1 MSHYEQDATDLDIW
15 RAFRSRRRIT
25 IATDGSL
32 LPLAGTF
39 GWKITTSQH
48 TVLFHGSGPIDG
60 PIEIGRTTRSELGGF
75 TGPLLLVTI
84 LARYWGLRH
93 RCKFRWLVD
102 SRIAI
107 NRVSFVTRK
116 DHRPTRQ
123 PDNNDY
129 LAVIHELHAELRR
142 PIRAVWI
149 KSHQDDSKDYGK
161 LSADAKLNID
171 ADALA
176 TAFHRRTRSNAMR
189 STAHL
194 PCTKI
199 SISINKVRYYG
210 NMDNNL
216 QYHINGGYLRN
227 YLQITH
233 AGWTTK
239 VWDNVDMEAFSRHLK
254 KLTTPHKTTHL
265 KFIHNLQPLGVNNFS
280 RAKVQDPNLKRCPCC
295 KDADENQHHLIGCK
309 ENPLRKDALAT
320 LLKTITSDDVHPF
333 GITLAICI
341 EKVAEDS
348 EAHIAAPLEKQHQ
361 RFHAY
366 IQDAINDQAS
376 IGWFHMLR
384 GFMSTSWHV
393 LAAINTANSK
403 TLDHPRGHHKIQ
415 SVLKAFHKFT
425 RDTMWLGRNEALH
438 KEKDIADSQNIL
450 RRISRTPTLPLG
462 PQAS

>member
-1 MSHYEQDATDLDIW
+1 MSIDQQHACPLQCLGQRPPTKDLKTKHGLDSQPLPKHSNDSGKGTSEATIFDTQTHGEHPYHPPTIAATQQPSLSAYLQSLSTWYQRLLSHYVQDATDLDIW
-15 RAFRSRRRIT
+15 RTFRSRRRIT

-32 LPLAGTF
+32 LPSAETF

-60 PIEIGRTTRSELGGF
+60 PIEIGSSTRSKLGGF
-75 TGPLLLVTI
+75 TAPLLLVTI

-107 NRVSFVTRK
+107 NRVTFVTRK

-129 LAVIHELHAELRR
+129 LAVIQELHAELRR

-161 LSADAKLNID
+161 LSADAKPNAD

-216 QYHINGGYLRN
+216 
-227 YLQITH
+227 
-233 AGWTTK
+233 
-239 VWDNVDMEAFSRHLK
+239 
-254 KLTTPHKTTHL
+254 
-265 KFIHNLQPLGVNNFS
+265 
-280 RAKVQDPNLKRCPCC
+280 
-295 KDADENQHHLIGCK
+295 
-309 ENPLRKDALAT
+309 
-320 LLKTITSDDVHPF
+320 
-333 GITLAICI
+333 
-341 EKVAEDS
+341 
-348 EAHIAAPLEKQHQ
+348 
-361 RFHAY
+361 
-366 IQDAINDQAS
+366 
-376 IGWFHMLR
+376 
-384 GFMSTSWHV
+384 
-393 LAAINTANSK
+393 
-403 TLDHPRGHHKIQ
+403 
-415 SVLKAFHKFT
+415 
-425 RDTMWLGRNEALH
+425 
-438 KEKDIADSQNIL
+438 
-450 RRISRTPTLPLG
+450 
-462 PQAS
+462 